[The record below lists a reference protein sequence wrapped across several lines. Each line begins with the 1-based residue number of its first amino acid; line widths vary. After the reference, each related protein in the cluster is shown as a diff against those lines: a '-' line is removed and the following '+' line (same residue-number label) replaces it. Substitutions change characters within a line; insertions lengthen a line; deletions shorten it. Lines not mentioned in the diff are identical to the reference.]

1 MSRASNSLKA
11 TDVTATPIKLKYS
24 ASYSSSA
31 ICDTGIYAKSGING
45 PVTITGSVPGAT
57 LRYRSIRQ
65 LFYSNY
71 LTGSYQVATSS
82 FDNFLQSTAASGTY
96 EGNTVA
102 SASADVRYF
111 PTESGAKI
119 KIINIPRSSF
129 GEKISRRSFF
139 LEDSEGIVY
148 RLVDDGNGNII
159 DELNG
164 NNYVGNIIYAQG
176 FAIITNPDY
185 YCVMDGGPTTFDKT
199 YTFDITESPKTF
211 NPIIGS
217 IPDCAPIDSGSL
229 VMIDNPD
236 YLFPSYSIGL
246 NGLVTL
252 NESDPVTNRPGLYRN
267 EYEVAST
274 YCAYS
279 DAKNVDVQIVDCGI
293 TGITTSLLSC
303 GITGLTLTAIAPS
316 ATPSASPACTPSC
329 TNCGPTRTPSTSVSP
344 TRTPTPT
351 VTPTRTPTPT
361 VTPTVTPT
369 ATPSR
374 SPGASPPSTPSLT
387 PTPTLTPTPSRTV
400 ATGSGTVSLVSGDA
414 ACTGGEPPFNSPPYI
429 YYIDIPGTNL
439 CDASGITTLGAPYN
453 WILAEI
459 PDNRSFWISDRISG
473 TFYSREFY
481 KTNGST
487 AVVQEACVE
496 CGTPGVSPSPSAPIP
511 QRNVRIFADRP
522 GSGSTP
528 VQYLEYSLSTSPTS
542 WVTSCDNIDPGNS
555 LTPYVTI
562 AVDSGVNVNI
572 KVWDNNLTDY
582 VEMDYASLPATTP
595 STTYYTQATTNNQNE
610 CTPTFTITQDTD
622 IYVKTSTTGCGFFGS
637 TPCPNPSPSVP
648 A

>member
-24 ASYSSSA
+24 ASYSNST

-96 EGNTVA
+96 EGNTIA
-102 SASADVRYF
+102 SASADIRNF

-129 GEKISRRSFF
+129 GEKVSRRSFF
-139 LEDSEGIVY
+139 LSDLAASQY
-148 RLVDDGNGNII
+148 NLVDDGNGNVY
-159 DELNG
+159 DTLN
-164 NNYVGNIIYAQG
+164 NNAHVGNIIYAQG
-176 FAIITNPDY
+176 FVIITNPDY
-185 YCVMDGGPTTFDKT
+185 YCVMDGGPTTSDKT
-199 YTFDITESPKTF
+199 YTFDITENPKTF
-211 NPIIGS
+211 NPVVGS
-217 IPDCAPIDSGSL
+217 IPDCAPINSGSL

-252 NESDPVTNRPGLYRN
+252 NESDPVTNRPGFYRN

-279 DAKNVDVQIVDCGI
+279 DPKHVDVQIVDCGI
-293 TGITTSLLSC
+293 TGLTGTVLNC
-303 GITGLTLTAIAPS
+303 GITGLTLTAILPSPSPS
-316 ATPSASPACTPSC
+316 ANPACTPSC
-329 TNCGPTRTPSTSVSP
+329 TNCGPTRTPSRSVSP

-351 VTPTRTPTPT
+351 LTPTTTPSITRTPT
-361 VTPTVTPT
+361 VTPTP
-369 ATPSR
+369 TPSR
-374 SPGASPPSTPSLT
+374 SPGSSQPASPST
-387 PTPTLTPTPSRTV
+387 TPTLTPTPTPSRTV
-400 ATGSGTVSLVSGDA
+400 ATGSGTVSVVSGDA
-414 ACTGGEPPFNSPPYI
+414 ACTGGEPPFDSPPYI
-429 YYIDIPGTNL
+429 YYIAIPGTNL
-439 CDASGITTLGAPYN
+439 CDASTITTFGAPFN

-459 PDNRSFWISDRISG
+459 PDNRSFWISDRVSG
-473 TFYSREFY
+473 TFYSREFF

-487 AVVQEACVE
+487 ATAQDACVE
-496 CGTPGVSPSPSAPIP
+496 CGTPGVSPSPSAPVP
-511 QRNVRIFADRP
+511 QKNVRIFVDRP
-522 GSGSTP
+522 GGPSAPT
-528 VQYLEYSLSTSPTS
+528 QYLEYSLSTSPTV
-542 WVTSCDNIDPGNS
+542 WVTSCANISPAESLVPYATITVNS
-555 LTPYVTI
+555 GI
-562 AVDSGVNVNI
+562 NVNI
-572 KVWDNNLTDY
+572 KVWDNNLGDY
-582 VEMDYASLPATTP
+582 VEMDYESLAATTP
-595 STTYYTQATTNNQNE
+595 STTYYTTATTNNQNQ
-610 CTPTFTITQDTD
+610 CTPTFTIAQDTD

-637 TPCPNPSPSVP
+637 TPCPDPSPSVP
-648 A
+648 L